1 METSETGTLLKAG
14 LRPPWMLAPFDCDIQ
29 SGGSNHFKV
38 ESMRD
43 FSVLCVCVCVCVRS
57 EEGGELNCSFSF
69 VFVML
74 RGEKREKKE
83 T

>member
-43 FSVLCVCVCVCVRS
+43 FSVLCVCVCVCVCVPRRVGS
-57 EEGGELNCSFSF
+57 STVPSPSSLSC
-69 VFVML
+69 
-74 RGEKREKKE
+74 
-83 T
+83 